1 MPTMAASWP
10 NSKRA
15 PSATDTVALFAI
27 KAHTSIDRLRR
38 QKTVDALLETAVRQ
52 VREFTGFDRVMAYR
66 FRADD
71 SGDVVAEAR
80 RDDSCPILG
89 QRYPAG
95 DIPPQAR
102 RLYVLNTLRMIADVT
117 YDAVP
122 LLGAKAARRST

>member
-1 MPTMAASWP
+1 HS
-10 NSKRA
+10 
-15 PSATDTVALFAI
+15 
-27 KAHTSIDRLRR
+27 SIDRLRR
-38 QKTVDALLETAVRQ
+38 QKTVEALLETAVRQ

-80 RDDSCPILG
+80 RDDLTPYLG
-89 QRYPAG
+89 QRYPST
-95 DIPPQAR
+95 DIPKQAR

-122 LLGAKAARRST
+122 LLGAPDAAPLDMSFAVLRSVSP